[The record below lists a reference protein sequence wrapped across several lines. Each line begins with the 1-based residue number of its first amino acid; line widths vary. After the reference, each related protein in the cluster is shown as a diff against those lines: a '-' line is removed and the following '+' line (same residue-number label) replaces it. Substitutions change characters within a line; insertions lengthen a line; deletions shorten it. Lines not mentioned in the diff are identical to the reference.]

1 MMQRRFLFLSVFLC
15 LLFGLLVVHAF
26 AQTATPSVSVSDQVV
41 LNGKAIIDSV
51 YSAGQ
56 GWVVIHIDNNGQP
69 GRVAGFAAV
78 APGWTYNL
86 EVPFD
91 ATMSTPTLY
100 AMLHV
105 DDGTVGKYE
114 FDGQSGL
121 DNPVIVDGKVVTPA
135 FKIDSI
141 RA

>member
-1 MMQRRFLFLSVFLC
+1 MMQRRLVFLSVLLC
-15 LLFGLLVVHAF
+15 LLLGLLVVPAF
-26 AQTATPSVSVSDQVV
+26 AQSATPSVSVSDQVI
-41 LNGKAIIDSV
+41 LNGKAMIDSV

-91 ATMSTPTLY
+91 ATIATPTL
-100 AMLHV
+100 
-105 DDGTVGKYE
+105 
-114 FDGQSGL
+114 
-121 DNPVIVDGKVVTPA
+121 
-135 FKIDSI
+135 
-141 RA
+141 